1 MKKEITGMVV
11 LNYNDYSSTENL
23 LKIVD
28 TITSI
33 DVIIVVDNC
42 STDDS
47 FIQLKKFVSRK
58 ISVIK
63 TEANRG
69 YAAGNNFGIKYA
81 IEKLS
86 VDNLFIANPD
96 IIIDKTV
103 IDGLLSYLD
112 LNPRIGI
119 VSCLMK
125 KPDGDI
131 CESAWKLPGLKECIF
146 DSFILLKH
154 FCKNKWDYEE
164 SIDGI
169 KPICVDVIPGSFFA
183 IKSQVM
189 KDIGYFDEHTFL
201 YYEENILSMKAKEK
215 GYSNYILCNYSYI
228 HNHSVTINKNITSV
242 RNKLRIAYDSR
253 VIYCE
258 KYLKIGK
265 FEELLL
271 FVSYVL
277 GSNSYIVAKK
287 VSELFRTKN
296 SIK

>member
-42 STDDS
+42 SSDDS

-96 IIIDKTV
+96 IIIDATTV
-103 IDGLLSYLD
+103 ERVLEFLESKPDV
-112 LNPRIGI
+112 GI

-125 KPDGDI
+125 KADGSI
-131 CESAWKLPGLKECIF
+131 CESAWRLPGLKECVY
-146 DSFILLKH
+146 DSCIILKH
-154 FCKNKWDYEE
+154 YFKDKWDYEE
-164 SIDGI
+164 SIEGKKYI
-169 KPICVDVIPGSFFA
+169 PVDVIPGSFFA

-189 KDIGYFDEHTFL
+189 DSIGYFDERTFL
-201 YYEENILSMKAKEK
+201 YYEENILAIKAKEN
-215 GYSNYILCNYSYI
+215 GYKNYLLCNASYV
-228 HNHSVTINKNITSV
+228 HNHSVTINKNIKSL
-242 RNKLRIAYDSR
+242 RKKLRIAYESR
-253 VIYCE
+253 AIYCRE
-258 KYLKIGK
+258 YLNVGKIK
-265 FEELLL
+265 ELWL
-271 FVSYVL
+271 FISYIF
-277 GSNSYIVAKK
+277 GSNSYLLAKK
-287 VSELFRTKN
+287 ILEIVRK
-296 SIK
+296 